1 MEYTIKYLK
10 GFVRIPSRYIW
21 KEGNSLSNSK
31 KFVNYYNPKENRKS
45 RIRWE
50 LKHFSTNRKGNQMRL
65 L

>member
-31 KFVNYYNPKENRKS
+31 KFVNYYNPKEN
-45 RIRWE
+45 
-50 LKHFSTNRKGNQMRL
+50 Q
-65 L
+65 